1 MRVDRARLRCNG
13 TDFIVRLYGR
23 TAIVA
28 VSFCRD
34 RNSWVFRSDEFRF
47 FFYVILRLI
56 YFKLYYLLAKN
67 FFNKSV
73 P

>member
-34 RNSWVFRSDEFRF
+34 RNSWVFRSDVNFDF
-47 FFYVILRLI
+47 FLC
-56 YFKLYYLLAKN
+56 N
-67 FFNKSV
+67 PPFNLF
-73 P
+73 